1 MFGASVTLNE
11 HIRRWA
17 LLALDFLKVW
27 VGRPYPRFAFGLLF
41 LAAMF
46 IKIDWVT
53 WVVALIDPA
62 VALQLG
68 GAVDK
73 WNVAASLVCVVLASL
88 IIILDMRAF
97 YATAKPALPPVIAV
111 RHRSF
116 DGAPHQ
122 LTVKDVPAA
131 PLIHEEI
138 DQTHFYSAGQLVDP
152 AAALRVQASF
162 ATRVRTHMLG
172 HPGAS
177 LAYYGKA
184 HIPLIFAAGYAVQVD
199 APVQFF
205 ELNRGPDAGWRSLA
219 SGDGPELG
227 LTVDRVRHLQGGDVS
242 IRISI
247 SYAVGDDDVKERLA
261 ARDDDIHIRVAAPRI
276 DCITH
281 RGQVDAIARVF
292 REELDQIQSAST
304 RSRQIHVFCAAPVSV
319 VFALGRMLSPT
330 IHAPVIVHNFSQAAS
345 PRYAWGVQMNGL
357 PAPQV
362 VRADAANE
370 GATNVQSK

>member
-1 MFGASVTLNE
+1 MTLSE
-11 HIRRWA
+11 HIHRWT

-27 VGRPYPRFAFGLLF
+27 VGRPYPRFAFGLIF
-41 LAAMF
+41 LAAIF

-53 WVVALIDPA
+53 WVVALINPA
-62 VALQLG
+62 VAVQLG
-68 GAVDK
+68 GAADNL
-73 WNVAASLVCVVLASL
+73 NVAASLVCVVLASL
-88 IIILDMRAF
+88 IIILDMRA
-97 YATAKPALPPVIAV
+97 YYPTAKPALPPVIAV

-122 LTVKDVPAA
+122 LTKRDVPAA

-152 AAALRVQASF
+152 AAALRVQTNL
-162 ATRVRTHMLG
+162 ATRVSTHMLG

-184 HIPLIFAAGYAVQVD
+184 HIPLVFTAGYALQTD

-205 ELNRGPDAGWRSLA
+205 ELKRGPDAGWRSLEP
-219 SGDGPELG
+219 GDGLDLG
-227 LTVDRVRHLQGGDVS
+227 LTVDRVGHPQGGDVS

-247 SYAVGDDDVKERLA
+247 SYSVGDDDVKERLS
-261 ARDDDIHIRVAAPRI
+261 ARDNDIHIRVATPRI

-281 RGQVDAIARVF
+281 RGQVDSIARVF
-292 REELDQIQSAST
+292 REQLDLMQAASA
-304 RSRQIHVFCAAPVSV
+304 RPRQIHVFCAAPVSV

-330 IHAPVIVHNFSQAAS
+330 IHAPVVVHNFSQATS
-345 PRYAWGVQMNGL
+345 PRYAWGVQMNGI

-362 VRADAANE
+362 VLADAVKE
-370 GATNVQSK
+370 GVKNAQST